1 MQSEHINELA
11 SALAKAQGEFST
23 VPKGSVNPFFK
34 SKYADLADVIKS
46 AGPVLASHGL
56 AVSQFISEDD
66 TLTTYLIHESGQF
79 IAHRANLHLVK
90 DDPQSAGSATTYA
103 RRYGY
108 MSCLGLVADEDDDG
122 NRASRPEP
130 TSRPQRAAQAVKA
143 NGVESGRPRQPT
155 LQSEQASGDVYT
167 HGAGNKDFDIILEA
181 AVLDSSNDF
190 IQSLA
195 TRIRTKGHLTDPQL
209 ESGVPS
215 AHKIVHGD
223 KPREYAPESERFA

>member
-1 MQSEHINELA
+1 MQSTEINELA
-11 SALAKAQGEFST
+11 AALAKAQGEFSA

-34 SKYADLADVIKS
+34 SKYADLSDVIRS
-46 AGPVLASHGL
+46 AGPVLTAHGL

-122 NRASRPEP
+122 NRASHSGPNEASRPLSRPE
-130 TSRPQRAAQAVKA
+130 RAQQAQQATRQAPIQGTEDPRIAVI
-143 NGVESGRPRQPT
+143 V
-155 LQSEQASGDVYT
+155 QASLVSD
-167 HGAGNKDFDIILEA
+167 D
-181 AVLDSSNDF
+181 DF
-190 IQSLA
+190 IISLA
-195 TRIRTKGHLTDPQL
+195 TQYSEKGRLTEKQMEAGFKKGSDILGQTRVVRPVQN
-209 ESGVPS
+209 E
-215 AHKIVHGD
+215 
-223 KPREYAPESERFA
+223 PRQYEYDEEPF